1 MKSKAIEAYRI
12 LNDLLGDLVI
22 GTRSVELFAQPFIS
36 SQMSKAFKIG
46 VTRLCVFH
54 LIISL
59 NKYIEFYK
67 HYKSIIPDE
76 VQDAC
81 KGLMKLLKDKKVPD
95 FRNTVVG
102 HIWNKDKKAP
112 ITEEEHDNYSKKIY
126 GGNFETFLLWINNSN
141 SNIFPE
147 TVVSIVEHT
156 KNKIAE
162 KYKISDIEIF
172 KSEL

>member
-1 MKSKAIEAYRI
+1 MIMKSKAIEAYRI

-67 HYKSIIPDE
+67 HLKVSFRKRFKIP
-76 VQDAC
+76 A
-81 KGLMKLLKDKKVPD
+81 KG
-95 FRNTVVG
+95 
-102 HIWNKDKKAP
+102 
-112 ITEEEHDNYSKKIY
+112 
-126 GGNFETFLLWINNSN
+126 
-141 SNIFPE
+141 
-147 TVVSIVEHT
+147 
-156 KNKIAE
+156 
-162 KYKISDIEIF
+162 
-172 KSEL
+172 